1 MSKLISSIKFKGES
15 IPIVTIPK
23 GTVLFRL
30 IYDRE
35 DHFSDFGGI
44 KLLQKTGQ
52 DKYCLNRQSN
62 VFFFPY
68 PYAIDFNKYVT
79 KDKVTNR
86 QTIVYVTTTD
96 VKLGLFVSPSKKTRK
111 DHINKSILQSC
122 DKFQLCGDFQG
133 HSYDPC
139 FEDDFIEAYPEIV
152 GSMTLSFL
160 DMNTLRANF
169 WKEEVTDFRKFI
181 TFIREH
187 GKNPPGVPDMAIYP
201 RRKRSM
207 EEITTNKPV
216 DGFTWIREHQSEFN
230 YFPLFVFP
238 HLGFEKDA
246 QYTFLEKAFSPE
258 GYYCEDTKMRY
269 HFTIDKRTY
278 FYMLQ
283 EYCEEKTLKHCLL
296 IKEKNKLKI
305 LQEMNPELVFTVS
318 PPKPPKY
325 IGPKDKAKTFKLKT
339 E

>member
-1 MSKLISSIKFKGES
+1 
-15 IPIVTIPK
+15 
-23 GTVLFRL
+23 
-30 IYDRE
+30 
-35 DHFSDFGGI
+35 
-44 KLLQKTGQ
+44 
-52 DKYCLNRQSN
+52 
-62 VFFFPY
+62 
-68 PYAIDFNKYVT
+68 
-79 KDKVTNR
+79 
-86 QTIVYVTTTD
+86 
-96 VKLGLFVSPSKKTRK
+96 
-111 DHINKSILQSC
+111 
-122 DKFQLCGDFQG
+122 
-133 HSYDPC
+133 
-139 FEDDFIEAYPEIV
+139 
-152 GSMTLSFL
+152 MTLSFL

-207 EEITTNKPV
+207 DEIITKKPIE
-216 DGFTWIREHQSEFN
+216 GFTWIREHQSEFN

-238 HLGFEKDA
+238 HLGFEKDD

-258 GYYCEDTKMRY
+258 GYYCEDTKMKY

-283 EYCEEKTLKHCLL
+283 EYTEEKTLKHCLP
-296 IKEKNKLKI
+296 IKDKNKLKI
-305 LQEMNPELVFTVS
+305 LQEFNPELVFTLS

-325 IGPKDKAKTFKLKT
+325 FEPKSLKLKT